1 MIRTAIIEPDE
12 DAISLAGQFNNPK
25 FSDIKVAA
33 SGGIFYAHRAVL
45 CKLPYFRAVL
55 NSKMSG
61 NYDPAANV
69 LHLKVPELV
78 LRLILRYLYEVPAP
92 LADIRLN
99 GSTVVDL
106 FEELVP
112 FRYQAILQDLW
123 DTIIANLDWN
133 NLSAEEMANYYTKA
147 AMCKLSMPIRGR
159 ITINL
164 MCRLNR
170 EVMLYLLKQKMEAGY
185 QPGVTK
191 FILGGLW
198 CATHAEKKLSSYEDR
213 LEVAKATVTSCVSTP
228 GLIKHVMMKAGYC
241 SAWHYVLNRAGDAR
255 AGLDDVI
262 FDVDK
267 LANDVTCV
275 VNEPRLARAG
285 NYFDPPMDMPVW
297 RDPPLTSEEEF
308 HLDAPVYKK

>member
-25 FSDIKVAA
+25 FSDIGVAA
-33 SGGIFYAHRAVL
+33 GGGIFYAHRAVL

-123 DTIIANLDWN
+123 DTIISNLDWN
-133 NLSAEEMANYYTKA
+133 SLSAEEMANYYTKGC
-147 AMCKLSMPIRGR
+147 MYKLSMPLKGR
-159 ITINL
+159 VTINL
-164 MCRLNR
+164 MSRLNR
-170 EVMLYLLKQKMEAGY
+170 EVMLYLLKQKMEGSET
-185 QPGVTK
+185 QVGISK

-198 CATHAEKKLSSYEDR
+198 CATHAEKKLSSHDDR
-213 LEVAKATVTSCVSTP
+213 LEVAKATVALTAPTP
-228 GLIKHVMMKAGYC
+228 DLIKNVLMKAGYC
-241 SAWHYVLNRAGDAR
+241 PAWNYVVAKVGDVKS
-255 AGLDDVI
+255 GLDDVI

-267 LANDVTCV
+267 LVGAGMQPRCRMNLPIDFGQPL
-275 VNEPRLARAG
+275 NETYGHVPYENLG
-285 NYFDPPMDMPVW
+285 
-297 RDPPLTSEEEF
+297 EEF
-308 HLDAPVYKK
+308 IQADKVRTKW